1 MLSRASSRLPAAAF
15 VLAVGLPAGMVGCE
29 AAPSPVVPPAAAT
42 LPRWEGH
49 AQQLFDDNID
59 PAAVGLSLEG
69 PSPRSDPFLR
79 ERAQTGDV
87 VSRVR
92 VQTVTVDSVGD
103 QVTYHLS
110 IQIGVPTLAQAKT
123 PERSFELSIKPTSRA
138 FGIAKAF
145 DARLRGATFIGFIQ
159 RFAGEDGE
167 AEIHWHLSAD
177 TAEVAAAVKEAV
189 ALRELSGS

>member
-1 MLSRASSRLPAAAF
+1 MLERASSLLRAAALLF
-15 VLAVGLPAGMVGCE
+15 MVGLTAGVDGCD
-29 AAPSPVVPPAAAT
+29 ATPTAVAPPSAS

-49 AQQLFDDNID
+49 LRQLFDDNID
-59 PAAVGLSLEG
+59 PAAVGLSMEG

-79 ERAQTGDV
+79 ERAQTSEV
-87 VSRVR
+87 AARVR
-92 VQTVTVDSVGD
+92 VQTVTVDSVGE
-103 QVTYHLS
+103 QVSYHLGL
-110 IQIGVPTLAQAKT
+110 QVGVPTLTEAKI
-123 PERSFELSIKPTSRA
+123 PDRSFELSIKPTSGA

-159 RFAGEDGE
+159 RFASEGGET
-167 AEIHWHLSAD
+167 EIHWHLSAD